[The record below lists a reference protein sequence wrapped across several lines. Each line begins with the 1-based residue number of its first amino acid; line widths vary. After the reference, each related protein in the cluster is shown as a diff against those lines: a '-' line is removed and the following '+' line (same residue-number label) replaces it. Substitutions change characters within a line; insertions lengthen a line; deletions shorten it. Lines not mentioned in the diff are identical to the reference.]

1 MKKRILRV
9 NRLIKEE
16 LGKIIL
22 REVDLPKDILA
33 TITRVESSPNLEEA
47 KVFVST
53 FPETK
58 SSKVL
63 KILNAQIYQLQQKLN
78 KKLKMYPVPKIRI
91 VEEKKVAE
99 AGRIEKIL
107 EELKKNKNTLR

>member
-1 MKKRILRV
+1 MRKRLLRV

-22 REVDLPKDILA
+22 KEVEFEREVLV
-33 TITRVESSPNLEEA
+33 TITRVESTPNLEEA
-47 KVFVST
+47 KIFVST
-53 FPETK
+53 FPEGK
-58 SSKVL
+58 SEKVL
-63 KILNAQIYQLQQKLN
+63 KLLNAQIYHLQQKLN
-78 KKLKMYPVPKIRI
+78 QKLKMENVPKIKF

-107 EELKKNKNTLR
+107 EELKKSEK